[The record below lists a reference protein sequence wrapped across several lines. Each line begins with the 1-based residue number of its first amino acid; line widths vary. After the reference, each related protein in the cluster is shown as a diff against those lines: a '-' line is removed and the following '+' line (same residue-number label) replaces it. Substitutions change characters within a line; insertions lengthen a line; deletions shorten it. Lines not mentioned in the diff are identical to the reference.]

1 MRESLKQLGKKA
13 RAIRQEN
20 TKSKSVKSEKTKSA
34 TRSPDVLQSP
44 QQSVYEETK
53 KSAASASAKK
63 PASATLQPKKVS
75 ATPQPTK
82 KAVETQQQQQ
92 QPQRKTVRI
101 EESDVVPQERS
112 QVKLQKVAQQQ
123 ADLEEFR
130 NTRTEPTKGQLEHE
144 HYEKIKAFNASQVGG
159 LMRDPAAALQAQ
171 QRLSQTQTQQR
182 LSQPQTQSQKAVT
195 FKEAPATEQRHQ
207 QQLSYGRV
215 EDLSTLIKEAQKNE
229 KLVERINED
238 MGGTLNVNPM

>member
-1 MRESLKQLGKKA
+1 MFSKKPKNLRESLKQLGKKA

-20 TKSKSVKSEKTKSA
+20 TKSKSVKSDKTKSA

-63 PASATLQPKKVS
+63 PASATIQPTSTKKVS
-75 ATPQPTK
+75 ATPQVTK
-82 KAVETQQQQQ
+82 KAAETQQQ

-101 EESDVVPQERS
+101 EEADVVPQERS
-112 QVKLQKVAQQQ
+112 QVKLNKVAQQQ

-130 NTRTEPTKGQLEHE
+130 QTRTEPTKGQLEHE
-144 HYEKIKAFNASQVGG
+144 HYEKIKAFNASQVGN
-159 LMRDPAAALQAQ
+159 LMRDPASALQAQ
-171 QRLSQTQTQQR
+171 QRVS
-182 LSQPQTQSQKAVT
+182 QSQDQSRKAVT

-207 QQLSYGRV
+207 QLSYGRV
-215 EDLSTLIKEAQKNE
+215 EDLPTLIKEAQKNE
-229 KLVERINED
+229 KLVEKINED